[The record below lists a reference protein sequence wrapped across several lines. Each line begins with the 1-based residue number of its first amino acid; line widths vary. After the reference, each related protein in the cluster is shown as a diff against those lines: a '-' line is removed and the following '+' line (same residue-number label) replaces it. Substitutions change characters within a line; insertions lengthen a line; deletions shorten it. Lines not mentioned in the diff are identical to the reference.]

1 MNRFLYPI
9 IGILLAATAVVQI
22 RAARTEKVHAPA
34 PAPASS
40 VAGVVAE
47 GRVSTYPGS
56 EVTVGSDVAGRID
69 MISVEEQG
77 RVRKGELIAIVNSD
91 ETGAALA
98 EAQARVGELEADI
111 RLFELEAARA
121 KELFEQ
127 EVGSRQ
133 SWDKALRDIDAAKA
147 RRKSVRAEVDR
158 LEALLAKSRIT
169 APLDGVVITR
179 HVDRGENIVEGDK
192 IVTIANL
199 DRLRIESEVD
209 EYDTARVR
217 IGSAVRVTAE
227 GYEGNWRGIVEEIPD
242 SMVSRRMNPPDPSKP
257 IDTRVLLVKIAF
269 AERAPLKLGQRVEV
283 RFE

>member
-1 MNRFLYPI
+1 MNRLLYPV
-9 IGILLAATAVVQI
+9 IGLLLAATAVVQM
-22 RAARTEKVHAPA
+22 RAARTDNVQTTIPA
-34 PAPASS
+34 EISK

-69 MISVEEQG
+69 MIAVEEQG
-77 RVRKGELIAIVNSD
+77 RVRKGEFIAVVNSD
-91 ETGAALA
+91 ETRAALA
-98 EAQARVGELEADI
+98 EAKARVGELEADI

-133 SWDKALRDIDAAKA
+133 AWDKAMRDIDAAKA
-147 RRKSVRAEVDR
+147 RRKSVLAEVDR

-192 IVTIANL
+192 IVT
-199 DRLRIESEVD
+199 
-209 EYDTARVR
+209 
-217 IGSAVRVTAE
+217 
-227 GYEGNWRGIVEEIPD
+227 
-242 SMVSRRMNPPDPSKP
+242 
-257 IDTRVLLVKIAF
+257 
-269 AERAPLKLGQRVEV
+269 
-283 RFE
+283 

>member
-1 MNRFLYPI
+1 MNRLLYPI
-9 IGILLAATAVVQI
+9 IGILLAATAVVQM
-22 RAARTEKVHAPA
+22 RAARSENVETKPSAAV
-34 PAPASS
+34 SRS
-40 VAGVVAE
+40 AGVVAE

-69 MISVEEQG
+69 MIAVEEQG
-77 RVRKGELIAIVNSD
+77 RVRKGDLIAVINSD
-91 ETGAALA
+91 ETRAALA
-98 EAQARVGELEADI
+98 EAKARVGELEADI

-133 SWDKALRDIDAAKA
+133 AWDKALRDIDAAKA
-147 RRKSVRAEVDR
+147 RRESVLAEVDR

-192 IVTIANL
+192 IVTVANL

-217 IGSAVRVTAE
+217 IGSAVRISAE
-227 GYEGNWRGIVEEIPD
+227 GYEAGWRGVVEEIPD